1 MKKLLYICLSLV
13 LLVSFAA
20 CNPPAQSGSTAAS
33 TGSGASAA
41 AEISAINISFV
52 GSEPELGGSVA
63 VLVTLTPG
71 ELNSAYTSD
80 DALQNLEIV
89 IDNPD
94 IGTLSGADVSEAG
107 ITYVLADLLG
117 GNASIKVQTKDG
129 TVQSNTLEIHLTFDA
144 Q

>member
-1 MKKLLYICLSLV
+1 M
-13 LLVSFAA
+13 SFTA
-20 CNPPAQSGSTAAS
+20 CNAPAQSSSVAAS
-33 TGSGASAA
+33 AGSAASAA
-41 AEISAINISFV
+41 TEISAINISFV
-52 GSEPELGGSVA
+52 GAEPELGGSVA

-71 ELNSAYTSD
+71 ALNSAYTSD

-94 IGTLSGADVSEAG
+94 IGTLSGPDVSEAG